1 MMKINSIYKV
11 VLFVMSLFIAFLIYA
26 NNELDKQITERDNV
40 ICRMRETENIID
52 SLLSPVKTDT
62 ISFIYFYRN
71 EEGRIIEYHQLD
83 SLCHYYERQNAMLDF
98 VILTAKKKYNFDYS
112 IKYKNDTLS
121 VKMWDKKYT
130 IMINE

>member
-1 MMKINSIYKV
+1 MKNNSIYIA
-11 VLFVMSLFIAFLIYA
+11 VLFIMALFVVFLIYI
-26 NNELDKQITERDNV
+26 NNELDEQIAKRDSIIHRMQER
-40 ICRMRETENIID
+40 ESIID

-62 ISFIYFYRN
+62 TSYIFFYRN
-71 EEGRIIEYHQLD
+71 EEGKIIGYHQLD